1 MTREDAIGVLEDV
14 RDAICDNIPGNHAE
28 LDELREAVRT
38 ATEAL
43 RARKTGIWRRAE
55 YGYTC
60 NQCGKT
66 HLLRTAYCPT
76 CGAEMDF

>member
-28 LDELREAVRT
+28 LDELREAVRM

-43 RARKTGIWRRAE
+43 KERKTGIWRRAE

>member
-1 MTREDAIGVLEDV
+1 MRMIDADALIEKLDAEPEGGYYSPHDVISLLMTQPTIE
-14 RDAICDNIPGNHAE
+14 
-28 LDELREAVRT
+28 
-38 ATEAL
+38 
-43 RARKTGIWRRAE
+43 RKTGIWRRAQ

-76 CGAEMDF
+76 CGAEMDC